1 MHFKK
6 SKAVVAAILTA
17 AMAANALTATISAS
31 AAGTRTKAEAF
42 GDSTY
47 AERFLSLYDDVVTN
61 GQANGYLSQNT
72 NGGDSFG
79 IPFHAVEEVIIEA
92 PDYGHETTSEA
103 MSYLVW
109 VAAMRDNIAKNHAG
123 DVSTGN
129 VQYTGDL
136 AKAWKTLEAMV
147 PTVQDNFWTAGQVSA
162 QYCGEYDTPDQCPS
176 AWAGEADKTASNPI
190 YGYFTSAYSGDKGL
204 YLLHWLADVENWYG
218 YGQGTNFTFINTFQR
233 GEQESCWETVPHPCV
248 DEKKYGNSQR
258 GLKGIFNRDENV
270 TPQYAYTNAPDAE
283 DRAIQGVYDAN
294 MWGVGDSNVTT
305 LAGKM
310 GDELRN
316 NMYDKYYRTIGT
328 SNNVNSWQNGSE
340 ANCAHYLMNWYTSWG
355 GALSSSGQ
363 NWCWQIGC
371 SHCHEFYQNPLA
383 AYALIQEDGL
393 KGAMKAQGAVEDY
406 KTSLE
411 RQVEFYLWLQSAN
424 GPIAG
429 GATNSYKGRYEAYP
443 SGASTFNGMMYIEHP
458 VYADPG
464 SNHWIGNQVW
474 AVQRLAE
481 LYYWA
486 SKNDT
491 TGVKPG
497 GMPLTA
503 ALEQILDKW
512 VVWFVNNTALTSDG
526 DYCIPASLNWS
537 GQPDNWSGS
546 ATANSGLTCEIT
558 AYGNAD
564 FGCVASLANTLI
576 YYAKTKGVT
585 ASDIAGFD
593 ETKVGGSYSGGMAGI
608 TGAGTTTYSVGDKD
622 VPAAGLYL
630 AQQLLDRVW
639 EIGRD
644 DIGLTRTDHNGSLAR
659 MFSQSVFVPTN
670 YSGTMPNGDKIE
682 NGATFLSL
690 RTMYEGNFGNKEG
703 VKTTQEALDLVQKL
717 HAAYDADVAAGAH
730 WADRDQ
736 LSASSSDGGAALG
749 EFKNVASID
758 LQYHRF
764 WHAGDALMALGTMA
778 ELYPDIKPTSENDTP
793 EVPTD
798 ALYGDVDCNG
808 VVDIVDVLTL
818 NQYLTGIAEYLTPN
832 GEKEAQGK
840 INANV
845 DLDDKID
852 DADAMNILKSLVKLV
867 SLPVQ
872 K

>member
-6 SKAVVAAILTA
+6 SKAVIAAILTA

-47 AERFLSLYDDVVTN
+47 AERFLSLYDDVVTH
-61 GQANGYLSQNT
+61 GQDNGYLSKNT
-72 NGGDSFG
+72 GGGDSFG
-79 IPFHAVEEVIIEA
+79 LPFHAVEEVIIEA

-109 VAAMRDNIAKNHAG
+109 VAAMRDNIAKNHA
-123 DVSTGN
+123 DQVSTGN

-136 AKAWKTLEAMV
+136 AKAWKTLEVMV

-176 AWAGEADKTASNPI
+176 AWAGEANKTASNPI

-218 YGQGTNFTFINTFQR
+218 YGQGENFTFINTFQR

-248 DEKKYGNSQR
+248 DQLKYGNSTR
-258 GLKGIFNRDENV
+258 GLKGIFNRDQQV

-328 SNNVNSWQNGSE
+328 SNDVNNWQNGSE

-355 GALSSSGQ
+355 GALASSGQ

-371 SHCHEFYQNPLA
+371 SHAHEFYQNPLA

-393 KGAMKAQGAVEDY
+393 KSAMKAQGAKEDY

-486 SKNDT
+486 KQNDT
-491 TGVKPG
+491 TGVQPG
-497 GMPLTA
+497 GMTLTA

-512 VVWFVNNTALTSDG
+512 CAWFVNNTILTEDG
-526 DYCIPASLNWS
+526 DFYMPSNLTWS
-537 GQPDNWSGS
+537 GQPDSWSGS
-546 ATANSGLTCEIT
+546 PSANSGLTCTIT
-558 AYGNAD
+558 GYGNTD
-564 FGCVASLANTLI
+564 FGCISSLANTLT
-576 YYAKTKGVT
+576 YYAKAKGVT
-585 ASDIAGFD
+585 AADIAGFT
-593 ETKVGGSYSGGMAGI
+593 ESSVGGSYAGGIDSANAKAGS
-608 TGAGTTTYSVGDKD
+608 TTYAVGDKQ

-630 AQQLLDRVW
+630 AQQLVDRVW
-639 EIGRD
+639 SIGRD

-659 MFSQSVFVPTN
+659 MFSQSVFVPTD
-670 YSGTMPNGDKIE
+670 YQGTMPNGDEIK

-690 RTMYEGNFGNKEG
+690 RTMYEGNFGSKEG
-703 VKTTQEALDLVQKL
+703 VKTTQEALDLVQTL
-717 HAAYDADVAAGAH
+717 HEAYDKDVAAGAD
-730 WADRDQ
+730 WAGRDQ
-736 LSASSSDGGAALG
+736 LSASSTEGGAALS
-749 EFKNVASID
+749 EFKNVASVD

-764 WHAGDALMALGTMA
+764 WHAGDALMALGTIA
-778 ELYPDIKPTSENDTP
+778 ELYPDLKPTDGSTTP
-793 EVPTD
+793 TETV
-798 ALYGDVDCNG
+798 YGDVDCNG
-808 VVDIVDVLTL
+808 VVDIADVLLL
-818 NQYLTGIAEYLTPN
+818 NQYLLGIADIENP
-832 GEKEAQGK
+832 QGK
-840 INANV
+840 INGNV
-845 DLDDKID
+845 DLNDSLNDT
-852 DADAMNILKSLVKLV
+852 DALNILKSLVDLV
-867 SLPVQ
+867 TLPVA
-872 K
+872 